1 MALRLH
7 SLTCSITYN
16 GLMDCNIA
24 TVQGGVCLQRCIKL
38 PKSQIATIPSH
49 MAIQIARARLTWG
62 TPYWHALGLEKALQ
76 QNMAECG
83 FCQLETI
90 KPTSWQIHVL
100 RSKINVTLIVTIK
113 QCAGTRWNRAFLFRR
128 SIAEMT
134 SEPWTIVLL
143 FCDLWELDSGNK
155 LDTAVFKQCTIDN
168 MWYQLM
174 LSNQTFNRL
183 SSPKPIP
190 ATAFCHSIGTAVKPL

>member
-24 TVQGGVCLQRCIKL
+24 TVQGGVRLQRCIKL

-90 KPTSWQIHVL
+90 KPTSWQIRVL
-100 RSKINVTLIVTIK
+100 RSKINVTLIFTIK
-113 QCAGTRWNRAFLFRR
+113 LCRRWNRPFRCPPIG
-128 SIAEMT
+128 IAEMT
-134 SEPWTIVLL
+134 SEPWTIMFLYG
-143 FCDLWELDSGNK
+143 DLWELLLELDSGNMLFFCDLWK
-155 LDTAVFKQCTIDN
+155 LLLGLDSGNILF
-168 MWYQLM
+168 
-174 LSNQTFNRL
+174 
-183 SSPKPIP
+183 SSVTYECSCY
-190 ATAFCHSIGTAVKPL
+190 ARF